1 MTNVLVQVLKI
12 VESQNVPPLELLIII
27 LHNQMSKEAPD
38 KNPTQILKQKL
49 QLQLTLVV
57 LKYQP
62 PNSAAMLLSTKNLN
76 FQEALLLT
84 SAILSQVVKV
94 KASAQMVASLLLN
107 NILLYQ
113 NLVMIVM
120 DISIVF
126 VKKREKMLIQLI
138 SVVMNI
144 DFN

>member
-62 PNSAAMLLSTKNLN
+62 SNSAAMLLSTKNLN